1 MNRRNTLKL
10 VHVAGT
16 IWLILSVG
24 YLLALALRQAGFRWL
39 VIFSL
44 SGYSVVIVFLLISLY
59 LFAIFRGVA
68 RSQKTEIEHPL
79 TTSVYYMF
87 FYDISPFLGALAGA
101 AGAIGVTRI
110 SHYLLVIAIGSLWA
124 TFLVWIIIDPA
135 IGLVEMLSPASR
147 THRQKRLAQS
157 KAQRQQ
163 QRLYNQRLLAEL
175 QAKEQA
181 EREQWGR
188 LLKPQAEELAALLA
202 DSRTPDSNAR
212 NEAVNIG
219 VHAWQTGGLN
229 CMRQLHSMAI
239 DLCKKKYQGGIIVD
253 YISAWWDG
261 IGRWRNPSLG

>member
-44 SGYSVVIVFLLISLY
+44 SGYSAVIVFLLISLY

-68 RSQKTEIEHPL
+68 RSQKIEIEHPL
-79 TTSVYYMF
+79 TTSIHYMF
-87 FYDISPFLGALAGA
+87 FYNISPFLGALAGA

-110 SHYLLVIAIGSLWA
+110 SHYLLVIAIGSLGT
-124 TFLVWIIIDPA
+124 TFLVWVIIDPA
-135 IGLVEMLSPASR
+135 IGLVEMLPPASR
-147 THRQKRLAQS
+147 MHRQKRLAQT

-181 EREQWGR
+181 EREQWNR

-202 DSRTPDSNAR
+202 DSKTPDSNAR